1 MTRRATALDRA
12 RVTLDRYLVRAVVRA
27 LDRAREVGPVAVRD
41 LFRLARD
48 LAQEL
53 ELGRDLAQELELAR
67 AGNARE
73 LAGALE
79 LLRALELALEFALA
93 RELDPGGATTAPEPV
108 RAVAPDLDRELA
120 LERELE
126 LAFVRAP
133 AFVRATALVRIL
145 NRVRALVR
153 ALVRARDFVAT
164 YEDERA
170 WGRGARVV
178 LGPAMGVL
186 MALAVQVLPVSR
198 QLRHLEEFCAE
209 LLELR
214 WWQWPWHTLC
224 ILICAVRLRRALTEA
239 RSTPDGAQARRAKR

>member
-12 RVTLDRYLVRAVVRA
+12 RVTLDRCLVRAVVRA
-27 LDRAREVGPVAVRD
+27 LHRAREVGPVAVRD

-53 ELGRDLAQELELAR
+53 EFGRDLAQELELAR

-73 LAGALE
+73 LAGTLE
-79 LLRALELALEFALA
+79 LVRTLELALELALD
-93 RELDPGGATTAPEPV
+93 RELDPGGATAPEPT
-108 RAVAPDLDRELA
+108 RAAAPDLDRELA

-126 LAFVRAP
+126 LAFERAP
-133 AFVRATALVRIL
+133 AFVRTTALVRIL
-145 NRVRALVR
+145 TRVRALVR

-164 YEDERA
+164 YEDERTL
-170 WGRGARVV
+170 GRGARVV
-178 LGPAMGVL
+178 LGPVMGLL

-214 WWQWPWHTLC
+214 WWQWPGHTLC
-224 ILICAVRLRRALTEA
+224 ILICATRLRRALTEA
-239 RSTPDGAQARRAKR
+239 RSAPDGAQARRAKR